1 MTDIRTNRK
10 ENVGGVFDSGQTF
23 EQSVLYC

>member
-10 ENVGGVFDSGQTF
+10 EKAGGVFDGGQTF